1 MRDENDFAAMQMTR
15 AAATS
20 SAPCFLICTGRSGS
34 NLIEQM
40 PGAHPDV
47 CVLSSVHHG
56 QRLLQHL
63 HYTLPRGSKSPP
75 SGKESSAWRVLAD
88 RAARRT
94 AWVRSEA
101 EAQRLHAWMDAQHR
115 VAAADFAR
123 FLYLELP
130 QEAKDRLVFI
140 KERGLQHLMFFLLE
154 TFPSAKFV
162 FQVRDPRD
170 VLLSAQRLR
179 GGWLHNMFGSTRQM
193 LACWDQD
200 QRFGLAAL
208 GLLGRE
214 RVHLQRYEDL
224 VGNPEDTLR
233 ALAAFLAIGWDD
245 GMLAFHETPA
255 AKRRSQQEPASHGN
269 LDKPLLRENFG
280 KWRRG
285 LSAGQ
290 VKTVEA
296 HLGDLMDRFG
306 YLREHDMR
314 HARIRSMHLLKALL
328 LAPLEHA
335 ANRDLHLWRHERGFE
350 RDLRRLDREPL
361 LPPLDYPAAP

>member
-1 MRDENDFAAMQMTR
+1 MRDENDFAATHMTR

-40 PGAHPDV
+40 LGAHPDV

-63 HYTLPRGSKSPP
+63 HYTLPRGASLPGEGP
-75 SGKESSAWRVLAD
+75 TAWRALVS
-88 RAARRT
+88 RAAARIALTRNET
-94 AWVRSEA
+94 
-101 EAQRLHAWMDAQHR
+101 EAQRLRAWADRPGAGCP
-115 VAAADFAR
+115 ADFAR
-123 FLYLELP
+123 FLYFELP
-130 QEAKDRLVFI
+130 ADAKGRLVFI
-140 KERGLQHLMFFLLE
+140 KEQGLQHLMFFLLE
-154 TFPSAKFV
+154 TFPNAKFV

-306 YLREHDMR
+306 YPRRARGMR
-314 HARIRSMHLLKALL
+314 HAKVRSMHLLKALL

-335 ANRDLHLWRHERGFE
+335 ANRDLHLWRHERGIE

>member
-1 MRDENDFAAMQMTR
+1 MTR

-20 SAPCFLICTGRSGS
+20 SGPCFLISTGRSGT
-34 NLIEQM
+34 NLIEQVL
-40 PGAHPDV
+40 GAHPDV

-63 HYTLPRGSKSPP
+63 HYTLPRGASLPGEGP
-75 SGKESSAWRVLAD
+75 TAWRALVS
-88 RAARRT
+88 RAAARIALTRNET
-94 AWVRSEA
+94 
-101 EAQRLHAWMDAQHR
+101 EAQRLRAWADRPA
-115 VAAADFAR
+115 VCPADFAR
-123 FLYLELP
+123 FLYFELP
-130 QEAKDRLVFI
+130 ADAKGRLVFI
-140 KERGLQHLMFFLLE
+140 KEQGLQHLMFFLLE
-154 TFPSAKFV
+154 TFPNAKFV

-179 GGWLHNMFGSTRQM
+179 GGWLRNMFGSTRQM

-200 QRFGLAAL
+200 QRFGLATL

-224 VGNPEDTLR
+224 LGDPEGALR
-233 ALAAFLAIGWDD
+233 ALARFLGIGWDD

-255 AKRRSQQEPASHGN
+255 AKRRSQQGPAALVN
-269 LDKPLLRENFG
+269 LGKPLLRENFG

-306 YLREHDMR
+306 YPREHEVAL
-314 HARIRSMHLLKALL
+314 ARIRSMHLLKALL
-328 LAPLEHA
+328 LAPLEHV
-335 ANRDLHLWRHERGFE
+335 ANRDLHLWRHDRTVERYLDG
-350 RDLRRLDREPL
+350 LDREPL
-361 LPPLDYPAAP
+361 LPPLKYPAVS